1 MYSIVFHGAA
11 LYSFV
16 IHWVTWDPVKID
28 PSNMN
33 KRRMSSTQPPNKE
46 RSCCSFSFKSN
57 AQAEYPAFSQHVFT
71 LWLAP
76 KQSRQCRVCVPG
88 NVMTGAG
95 GEEKTMWE
103 RNWQLDTTCINLW
116 VFQSTSCLFMQ
127 FQDVS
132 CRFHQFPRSLSRWN
146 LRAMF
151 VNNSTFCSAWNH
163 LQSCRG
169 DRNKTYYE
177 MPKHDPCQ
185 RHNSS
190 WWYMLI
196 LYRWIKI
203 ACDPVYNGWAQC
215 SWHLELEH
223 SPKKYHLH

>member
-88 NVMTGAG
+88 NVMTGADQ
-95 GEEKTMWE
+95 MWW
-103 RNWQLDTTCINLW
+103 RRKNGVRKKLTTWHNLYQLMSLSKYFMSFHAVSGC
-116 VFQSTSCLFMQ
+116 FMQ
-127 FQDVS
+127 VPPVS
-132 CRFHQFPRSLSRWN
+132 QVTLSVKSASYVRQQLN
-146 LRAMF
+146 ILLRMKPPA
-151 VNNSTFCSAWNH
+151 
-163 LQSCRG
+163 
-169 DRNKTYYE
+169 
-177 MPKHDPCQ
+177 
-185 RHNSS
+185 
-190 WWYMLI
+190 
-196 LYRWIKI
+196 
-203 ACDPVYNGWAQC
+203 
-215 SWHLELEH
+215 EL
-223 SPKKYHLH
+223 